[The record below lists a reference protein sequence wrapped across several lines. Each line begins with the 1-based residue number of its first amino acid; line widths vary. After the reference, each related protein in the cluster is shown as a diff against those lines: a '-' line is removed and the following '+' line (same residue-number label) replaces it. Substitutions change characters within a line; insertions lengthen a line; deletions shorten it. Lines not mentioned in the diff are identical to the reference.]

1 MTDRHDAEHSCL
13 RNQNTSC
20 SFSALKGELRGGK
33 LHVDHMNW
41 FYFTKIVE
49 NVTVYASMETW
60 TTFFA
65 VSLLHTAQCEEKN
78 LSVDWFPVSIAF
90 WIRFSL
96 AAMQLIRKRH
106 QSARSQ
112 WNKDKNVDFSLCK
125 RNRTLLME
133 KAKTVTVTRGYQR
146 GATAAALSASA

>member
-1 MTDRHDAEHSCL
+1 ML
-13 RNQNTSC
+13 NTAA
-20 SFSALKGELRGGK
+20 FAIKTPAARFQRWGVKK

-49 NVTVYASMETW
+49 NVGFTLQWKHEQFFCCKLITYCTVRRKNLLIG
-60 TTFFA
+60 
-65 VSLLHTAQCEEKN
+65 SLLVL
-78 LSVDWFPVSIAF
+78 LSNKVQFTV
-90 WIRFSL
+90 
-96 AAMQLIRKRH
+96 AMQLIRKRH
-106 QSARSQ
+106 HSARSQ

-146 GATAAALSASA
+146 GVTAAALSVLA